1 MKIKILI
8 TLLAVAAVAGCSIPG
23 ISGIPGVIP
32 GTTIGGGQGLG
43 ITSFTAEP
51 NTLFSGS
58 TVRVIMEVTNNG
70 GTTVPQGSSMAQL
83 IGNLEFGGGTKSCAG
98 LNQAECEAQTG
109 CSWNDIDSVC
119 DGTYSTSVSTMTWH
133 DTAEYQSLKEMKAE
147 DVVRGLSAGNDRVM
161 WTLSTPTLAAGQTR
175 TDSFTGRI
183 YSEYQT
189 VAQGTVWVYS
199 EAEAEATRTAGRA
212 MEKSTFTSS
221 KGPVGI
227 SVTVQPDPVIIY
239 GNDKTFSLNIQL
251 SNLATGTIYQPNN
264 ISYDVSSES
273 SRQIVSDALN
283 KVSIGINK
291 TSDVS
296 ITNEPDCTQNLQ
308 ELVAGKPT
316 TVICDFN
323 IIGSVDVFKSFP
335 INIVVSYGYF
345 IESKVDV
352 TVQGK

>member
-1 MKIKILI
+1 MKARILI

-23 ISGIPGVIP
+23 IQGITP
-32 GTTIGGGQGLG
+32 GTTIGGGNGLE

-51 NTLFSGS
+51 NTVFSGS

-70 GTTVPQGSSMAQL
+70 GTTVSQGNSMAQL
-83 IGNLEFGGGTKSCAG
+83 IGNLEFGGTKSCVG
-98 LNQAECEAQTG
+98 LDNTSCQTKTG
-109 CSWNDIDSVC
+109 CSWNDSSSTC
-119 DGTYSTSVSTMTWH
+119 SGTYSVSTSTMTWH
-133 DTAEYQSLKEMKAE
+133 GTSQYQLLKEMKAE
-147 DVVRGLSAGNDRVM
+147 DVVRGLSAGTDRIM
-161 WTLSTPTLAAGQTR
+161 WTLSTPSLTAGQTR
-175 TDSFTGRI
+175 TDSFTGRV

-189 VAQGTVWVYS
+189 VSQGTVWVYTD
-199 EAEAEATRTAGRA
+199 AEAEATRTAGRT

-227 SVTVQPDPVIIY
+227 SVTVQPDPIIIY
-239 GNDKTFSLNIQL
+239 GNDQTFSLNIQL

-264 ISYDVSSES
+264 ISYDVSSTS
-273 SRQIVSDALN
+273 NKQIVSDALN

-291 TSDVS
+291 TSDLD
-296 ITNEPDCTQNLQ
+296 ITNPEECTQGLQ

-323 IIGSVDVFKSFP
+323 ITGTVDAFKSFP

-345 IESKVDV
+345 TENKVDV